1 MHQQHTPAH
10 NVELGMARLIA
21 HLTFV
26 GLLISSTVFAELVK
40 EDGSALKLSRAKR
53 QCCSSSSSSC
63 CPQQTM
69 QCVPVCIQQCQS
81 ACQTQQCA
89 QSCAPSCNQQCGG
102 SQQLILLQQQNSC
115 QSCQQSCS
123 NSCSTPVC
131 QSTCQASCAPACGS
145 QSPPQ
150 LKTNVVLASRRA
162 RPPAAAP
169 AATANSPALQLV
181 EAATT
186 IRSFSSSPVRIAVT
200 TNVISSV
207 AHPAPLLP
215 VPRHANRRV
224 LLLALQRNNVLQLVC
239 RPANRPAHNN
249 NRNQSLSSYLRA
261 IVVPTR
267 VNHSAVLPVRLRFAS
282 SPVTINVRRHA
293 VRVRAAPATIS
304 NRRPPHKSPVNLFVN
319 KPANRLVNKLSRLW
333 SPVNKPLPPVAV
345 VRAVSPN
352 VVDRAAVD
360 VKRCA
365 VAEPRKITL

>member
-63 CPQQTM
+63 CPQQ
-69 QCVPVCIQQCQS
+69 CASSSANPLAKPSNAHRVVPQAAINSVVEASSRIL
-81 ACQTQQCA
+81 ANLA
-89 QSCAPSCNQQCGG
+89 NNPAPTLVPHQFVRVHVRPAVPQHVEVNHHLKALTRPQR
-102 SQQLILLQQQNSC
+102 LIVAELRIVLHSKAEIPQRERAYRGNMIHQR
-115 QSCQQSCS
+115 
-123 NSCSTPVC
+123 STDC
-131 QSTCQASCAPACGS
+131 RFL
-145 QSPPQ
+145 
-150 LKTNVVLASRRA
+150 LKTNVVLASRLA
-162 RPPAAAP
+162 KPPAAAP
-169 AATANSPALQLV
+169 TAIANSLAHQLV
-181 EAATT
+181 EATTT

-200 TNVISSV
+200 TNAISSV

-239 RPANRPAHNN
+239 RPANRPAHSN
-249 NRNQSLSSYLRA
+249 NRNQSLSSYLKA
-261 IVVPTR
+261 IVAPTR

-304 NRRPPHKSPVNLFVN
+304 NRYCN
-319 KPANRLVNKLSRLW
+319 
-333 SPVNKPLPPVAV
+333 
-345 VRAVSPN
+345 
-352 VVDRAAVD
+352 
-360 VKRCA
+360 
-365 VAEPRKITL
+365 I

>member
-102 SQQLILLQQQNSC
+102 S
-115 QSCQQSCS
+115 
-123 NSCSTPVC
+123 
-131 QSTCQASCAPACGS
+131 
-145 QSPPQ
+145 Q